1 MIANFRSRST
11 GTEPAPV
18 MNTDLRVLHSV
29 RLRALVLSWLCAL
42 VSSAPSAQTQA
53 PPPASA
59 PVAQTP
65 ISPTAAQHPAGASTV
80 PAGVQ
85 PPPGYVLGTDDVL
98 TIVFWRDKDMSAE
111 VVVRPDGRI
120 TLPLVN
126 DVQAAGLT
134 PEQLRERVTA
144 EAGKYV
150 ENPSVTVV
158 VKQINSLR
166 VYITGQ
172 VAKPGV
178 YPLTAPT
185 TVLQLISLAGGL
197 HEFAKSKDIVITRT
211 EGGTPQLLRFNYRD
225 VLKGKNLKQN
235 IELKPGD
242 TVLVP

>member
-1 MIANFRSRST
+1 
-11 GTEPAPV
+11 
-18 MNTDLRVLHSV
+18 MNTGPRVVHAD
-29 RLRALVLSWLCAL
+29 RLRALVLPCLCAL
-42 VSSAPSAQTQA
+42 VSSAALAQAQA
-53 PPPASA
+53 PPPATA

-65 ISPTAAQHPAGASTV
+65 ASPSTAGPPAGGPAV

-134 PEQLRERVTA
+134 PEQLRERVTT
-144 EAGKYV
+144 EAAKYI
-150 ENPSVTVV
+150 EDPSVTVV

-178 YPLTAPT
+178 YPLTSPT

-197 HEFAKSKDIVITRT
+197 HEFAKSKEIVITRT
-211 EGGTPQLLRFNYRD
+211 EGGTQQLLRFNYRD

>member
-1 MIANFRSRST
+1 MT
-11 GTEPAPV
+11 PAPV
-18 MNTDLRVLHSV
+18 MNTDLPVLHPV
-29 RLRALVLSWLCAL
+29 RLRALVLPCLCAL
-42 VSSAPSAQTQA
+42 VWSAASAQAQA
-53 PPPASA
+53 PPPAPA
-59 PVAQTP
+59 PVARTLA
-65 ISPTAAQHPAGASTV
+65 SPPGSQAPAGAPAV

-85 PPPGYVLGTDDVL
+85 PPPGFVLGTDDVL

-144 EAGKYV
+144 EAAKYI
-150 ENPSVTVV
+150 EDPSVTVV

-211 EGGTPQLLRFNYRD
+211 EGGTQQLLRFNYRD

-235 IELKPGD
+235 VELKPGD

>member
-1 MIANFRSRST
+1 MTA
-11 GTEPAPV
+11 APV
-18 MNTDLRVLHSV
+18 MNTELRVLHPV
-29 RLRALVLSWLCAL
+29 RLRALVLPCLCAL
-42 VSSAPSAQTQA
+42 VWSAVSAQAQA

-59 PVAQTP
+59 PVARTP
-65 ISPTAAQHPAGASTV
+65 AFPPGSPAGASAV

-85 PPPGYVLGTDDVL
+85 PPSGFVLGTDDVL
-98 TIVFWRDKDMSAE
+98 TIVFWRDKDMSAD
-111 VVVRPDGRI
+111 VVVRPDGMI

-126 DVQAAGLT
+126 DLRAAGLT
-134 PEQLRERVTA
+134 PEQLRERVTS
-144 EAGKYV
+144 EAAKYI
-150 ENPSVTVV
+150 EDPSVTVV

-172 VAKPGV
+172 IAKPGV

-211 EGGTPQLLRFNYRD
+211 EGGKQQLIRFNYRD
-225 VLKGKNLKQN
+225 VLKGRNLQQN
-235 IELKPGD
+235 VELKPGD